1 MRAHLLALLLLSS
14 AVLLPFA
21 APVASA
27 GPCDN
32 DVELLLCL
40 TIEYAQAV
48 IEIIL
53 RIVGNITI
61 KGDPAL
67 LA

>member
-1 MRAHLLALLLLSS
+1 MRTAILVLMLLSA
-14 AVLLPFA
+14 AVVLPLA

-32 DVELLLCL
+32 DIEELICI
-40 TIEYAQAV
+40 TIEYAQKV

-53 RIVGNITI
+53 RLIGPISTSS
-61 KGDPAL
+61 DPVL